1 MSPAFSSSWGVFP
14 PSLVVRE
21 EMREMHSLLISF
33 HTAGWPVRGKGEEGG
48 RGEEGEGRGRGR
60 GERKEGEGKRERGEE
75 GGRGEG
81 EDS

>member
-33 HTAGWPVRGKGEEGG
+33 HTAGWPVR
-48 RGEEGEGRGRGR
+48 
-60 GERKEGEGKRERGEE
+60 ERGEE

-81 EDS
+81 EEERKEGEGKGKRRGRRERGRGRKLKVE

>member
-33 HTAGWPVRGKGEEGG
+33 HTAGWPVRG
-48 RGEEGEGRGRGR
+48 
-60 GERKEGEGKRERGEE
+60 RGEE

-81 EDS
+81 EERRGRRERGRGREERKEGEGKGKKN